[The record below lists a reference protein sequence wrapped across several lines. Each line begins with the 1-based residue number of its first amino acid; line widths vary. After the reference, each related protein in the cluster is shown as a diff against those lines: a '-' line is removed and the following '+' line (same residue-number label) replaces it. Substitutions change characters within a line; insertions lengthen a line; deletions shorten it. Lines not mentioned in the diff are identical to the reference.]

1 MKGTQ
6 RGPGRVQADR
16 QCRARVNMFSSRP
29 ISSPPA
35 TSAPALTLR
44 RALTRRAITLRGRF
58 DIASLAALHLAA
70 LAIMAVSEFEPVPRL
85 AFILAWGIL
94 NYFWLALLRRPV
106 LSAALSLAAIV
117 VLIEISRFKFQVL
130 FMTVSFIDVMIIDSD
145 TLAFLWQIFPQ
156 VQWAVAGAVAVA
168 IPLAVALWRVDRIRV
183 RRLTAVAGGAA
194 CLALLTG
201 LSLAMPVHP
210 GEAFGD
216 DSYVSGFARS
226 GVSAMSELMTHGLL
240 ESDAVVIDRLKTVP
254 GGACETSGKRP
265 HIVLV
270 HDEGSF
276 DIRAIEGIKVPQDY
290 GGHFLSFDGKA
301 RRFLV
306 EGAGGPSW
314 YTEYNVISGLSA
326 RSYGQFA
333 FFVTRIAAG
342 RVERGLPRA
351 LQRCGY
357 RTFTIYPVFGG
368 FMAARSYQAGS
379 GVQHFVDGKDINGHF
394 FEPDR
399 FYFDN
404 AARMIERERG
414 KGPMFLYVYLTANHF
429 PWSYPFR
436 EELLPDWQNP
446 GNEPPEVDEYLRRQT
461 MSRVDYPSFLARLQ
475 RDFPDDSFLVVRYGD
490 HQPDFAK
497 LIVDRSVDATELG
510 RRLMTFD
517 PRYFTTYYAIDAVNF
532 EPVEL
537 SSALDNLDA
546 PYLPLVVQEAAGL
559 PLDPSF
565 AEQKKILQRCHGL
578 FYSCAGGAE
587 ARRFNRLLI
596 NAGLIKGL

>member
-1 MKGTQ
+1 M
-6 RGPGRVQADR
+6 
-16 QCRARVNMFSSRP
+16 SSWSLP
-29 ISSPPA
+29 TIPA
-35 TSAPALTLR
+35 ALKPTLR
-44 RALTRRAITLRGRF
+44 RRF

-70 LAIMAVSEFEPVPRL
+70 LALMAGSEFELVPRL
-85 AFILAWGIL
+85 VFILTWSLL
-94 NYFWLALLRRPV
+94 NCFWLALLRRPL
-106 LSAALSLAAIV
+106 LSAALSLALII
-117 VLIEISRFKFQVL
+117 VLIEISRFKFRVL
-130 FMTVSFIDVMIIDSD
+130 LMTASFIDVMIIDSD
-145 TLAFLWQIFPQ
+145 TVAFLWMIFPK
-156 VQWAVAGAVAVA
+156 VRWAATAAGVAA
-168 IPLAVALWRVDRIRV
+168 IPLAVALWHFDRV
-183 RRLTAVAGGAA
+183 RVGRLTAIAGGAA
-194 CLALLTG
+194 CFTVLTG
-201 LSLAMPVHP
+201 LSLAKPVHP

-226 GVSAMSELMTHGLL
+226 GVSAMSELLTHGLL
-240 ESDAVVIDRLKTVP
+240 ESDAVVIDRLRTLP
-254 GGACETSGKRP
+254 GDACETSGKRP
-265 HIVLV
+265 HILLV

-276 DIRAIEGIKVPQDY
+276 DIRAVDGIKVPEDY
-290 GGHFLSFDGKA
+290 GSHFLSFDGKQ
-301 RRFLV
+301 RHFLV

-326 RSYGQFA
+326 RSYGRFA

-357 RTFTIYPVFGG
+357 RTFSIYPTFGG
-368 FMAARSYQAGS
+368 FMGARSYYTGS
-379 GVQHFVDGKDINGHF
+379 GVQHFVDGRDIHGSV

-399 FYFDN
+399 FYFEH
-404 AARMIERERG
+404 ATRIIERERG

-436 EELLPDWQNP
+436 EELLPDWHSP
-446 GNEPPEVDEYLRRQT
+446 GNQPAEVDEYLRRQA
-461 MSRVDYPSFLARLQ
+461 MSRVDYPNFLARLR

-497 LIVDRSVDATELG
+497 LIVDRSIDVTELG
-510 RRLMTFD
+510 RRLMAFD
-517 PRYFTTYYAIDAVNF
+517 TRYFTTYYAIDAINF
-532 EPVEL
+532 QPVEL
-537 SSALDNLDA
+537 SSALDPLDA

-565 AEQKKILQRCHGL
+565 AEQKKILQRCNGL